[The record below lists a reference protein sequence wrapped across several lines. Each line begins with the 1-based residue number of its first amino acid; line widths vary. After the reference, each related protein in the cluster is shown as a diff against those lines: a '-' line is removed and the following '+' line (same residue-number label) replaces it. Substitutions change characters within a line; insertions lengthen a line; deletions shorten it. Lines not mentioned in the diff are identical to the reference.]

1 MEMPSGSGKLS
12 RAPKLRQTA
21 VWRRTW
27 LAGAAAIVAL
37 SLMTGCKQQAS
48 QAAPSNQQLTSS
60 IQAKLNGD
68 PGLAGQKIQVSVSN
82 GVATLSGTVAN
93 AAARALAGDDSGTVT
108 GVKTVVNNLT
118 VQPAE
123 QAAATTPQQTTPA
136 PAPAPARTTRHSYSR
151 HTAASGYA
159 PRQYAARRSRPH
171 PNTAPPPSQQAQM
184 IPPSH
189 PTPMPSTAHTMQASS
204 SAPMQTAMTSSKPKP
219 VIKTVTI
226 PAGTTIPIIM
236 TTSLDSQTAQP
247 NQTFHA
253 SIASD
258 VVVHNRVALPMG
270 APVLGEVVNAQ
281 KAAHFRGRALLA
293 IDLTQVTVYGK
304 KIGLITDT
312 YSKEGQARGGNTA
325 KKAGGGALLGALI
338 GALAGGGRGALVGA
352 MAGGGAGAGVNAVTR
367 GKEVQIPSEARVDF
381 HLQAPITL
389 KVQIP
394 PPSNQQQSDMP
405 VLQP

>member
-1 MEMPSGSGKLS
+1 M
-12 RAPKLRQTA
+12 
-21 VWRRTW
+21 
-27 LAGAAAIVAL
+27 
-37 SLMTGCKQQAS
+37 
-48 QAAPSNQQLTSS
+48 
-60 IQAKLNGD
+60 
-68 PGLAGQKIQVSVSN
+68 
-82 GVATLSGTVAN
+82 
-93 AAARALAGDDSGTVT
+93 
-108 GVKTVVNNLT
+108 
-118 VQPAE
+118 
-123 QAAATTPQQTTPA
+123 
-136 PAPAPARTTRHSYSR
+136 
-151 HTAASGYA
+151 
-159 PRQYAARRSRPH
+159 
-171 PNTAPPPSQQAQM
+171 
-184 IPPSH
+184 
-189 PTPMPSTAHTMQASS
+189 
-204 SAPMQTAMTSSKPKP
+204 
-219 VIKTVTI
+219 
-226 PAGTTIPIIM
+226 
-236 TTSLDSQTAQP
+236 
-247 NQTFHA
+247 
-253 SIASD
+253 
-258 VVVHNRVALPMG
+258 
-270 APVLGEVVNAQ
+270 NAQ